1 MRLRET
7 RADAKRMAFC
17 VCASNGHIG
26 EPKGR
31 GCGGDLDDW
40 WQAKDL
46 LGRIGTRRGA
56 AGLKVDGRGENALP
70 PTPVLSDRA

>member
-1 MRLRET
+1 MST
-7 RADAKRMAFC
+7 R
-17 VCASNGHIG
+17 
-26 EPKGR
+26 R